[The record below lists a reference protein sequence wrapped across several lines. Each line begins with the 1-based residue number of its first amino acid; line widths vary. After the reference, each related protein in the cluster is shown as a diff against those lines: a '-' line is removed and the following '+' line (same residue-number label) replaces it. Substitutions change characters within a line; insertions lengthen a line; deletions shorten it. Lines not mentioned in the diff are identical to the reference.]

1 MAKITDSTGK
11 EIEIPIEP
19 DKIPDLLKERD
30 NLAKLK
36 SDLEKGTSERDAK
49 VKELQEQITKMNEKD
64 TNFSKLRAAS
74 KEERDELLK
83 DFTER
88 EKKIITE
95 IESVRKESEEY
106 RNRNFQTH
114 KTLALKSV
122 AGDDVD
128 LIKQIEDAYLNFAGE
143 PKTEQDVTQRIMN
156 AYTLVKGTR
165 PQVNPLNSFVPT
177 GYNEEIMQARK
188 PAVNWTETPE
198 GKTFYEQNFKLKK

>member
-1 MAKITDSTGK
+1 MAKVTDSTGK

-19 DKIPDLLKERD
+19 EKVGELLKEKEE
-30 NLAKLK
+30 LAKLK
-36 SDLEKGTSERDAK
+36 SELEKGTTEKDAK
-49 VKELQEQITKMNEKD
+49 LKELQEQITKMNEKD

-74 KEERDELLK
+74 KEEREEMLK
-83 DFTER
+83 EFTER

-106 RNRNFQTH
+106 RNRNFKTH
-114 KTLALKSV
+114 KDMALKSV
-122 AGDDVD
+122 AGEDAD
-128 LIKQIEDAYLNFAGE
+128 LKKQIEDAYLNFAGE
-143 PKTEQDVTQRIMN
+143 PKTEQEVTQRIVN

-165 PQVNPLNSFVPT
+165 PQVNPLNLYAPT

-198 GKTFYEQNFKLKK
+198 GKAFYEQNFKFKK